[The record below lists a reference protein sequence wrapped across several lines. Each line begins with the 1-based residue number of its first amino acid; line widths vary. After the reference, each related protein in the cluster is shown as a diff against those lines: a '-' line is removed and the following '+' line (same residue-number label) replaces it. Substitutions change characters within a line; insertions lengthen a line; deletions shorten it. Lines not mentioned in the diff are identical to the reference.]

1 MFGITCFVEV
11 SGHIVISL
19 TYDPSTTLYGYSSY
33 SGMIVVVWRFVQLIW
48 FMKNITTTYFSER
61 DHYRKRLY
69 MWFGFIF
76 SIWFLSLPGVVL
88 TVSHLVAPHWRY
100 KIVRGTIDVIHLLA
114 LTSYGVLF
122 WPAWSSHIFEI
133 RGSPRSIEEQN
144 RFWLFCCCFFGPG
157 PVLQKRAK
165 KKNKQTEKPK
175 PRPQHKTDRCRG
187 GR

>member
-69 MWFGFIF
+69 LWFGFIF

-144 RFWLFCCCFFGPG
+144 LLLGVVETNRRGSPG
-157 PVLQKRAK
+157 WSFDPQSPFY
-165 KKNKQTEKPK
+165 QYEKAS
-175 PRPQHKTDRCRG
+175 G
-187 GR
+187 GRRDYDDGL